1 MTTSCISILGSG
13 WLGLPLAAELVK
25 QAYSINL
32 STKTAEKLTQLTD
45 IGANAYLLDIE
56 QIKDTN
62 PFFNCSTLIINI
74 TSKNITAYQH
84 LIHQI
89 EQSPVK
95 HVLFVSSSSVYLNSN
110 TLVTESDQAENPD
123 SPLYQ
128 IEQLFVQNGHF
139 DTTVLRF
146 SGLIGYNRHPGRFF
160 KKNDHIKDPDAPVNL
175 IHRDD
180 CIGIIKTIIK
190 HNYWG
195 ETLNGCSDSHPSKRE
210 FYSYARSLLGLAPP
224 SFASNPDTTYKV
236 VSNDKVKQHL
246 NYQFIY
252 PNLMTIPF
260 ESNRE
265 NHG

>member
-25 QAYSINL
+25 QGYSVNL
-32 STKTAEKLTQLTD
+32 STKTATKLTQLTD
-45 IGANAYLLDIE
+45 IGADAYLIDIE
-56 QIKDTN
+56 QMKGSST
-62 PFFNCSTLIINI
+62 FFNCSTLIINI
-74 TSKNITAYQH
+74 TSKNITAYQQ
-84 LIHQI
+84 LIRQV

-95 HVLFVSSSSVYLNSN
+95 HVLFVSSSSVYLTNN
-110 TLVTESDQAENPD
+110 RLVNESEQAENPD

-128 IEQLFVQNGHF
+128 IERLFVQNKHF
-139 DTTVLRF
+139 DTTILRF

-160 KKNDHIKDPDAPVNL
+160 KKNNLIKDPDAPVNL
-175 IHRDD
+175 IHSDD
-180 CIGIIKTIIK
+180 FVGIIKAIIK

-224 SFASNPDTTYKV
+224 RFSSTPETTYKI
-236 VSNDKVKQHL
+236 VSNDKVKQQL

-260 ESNRE
+260 EKNRE